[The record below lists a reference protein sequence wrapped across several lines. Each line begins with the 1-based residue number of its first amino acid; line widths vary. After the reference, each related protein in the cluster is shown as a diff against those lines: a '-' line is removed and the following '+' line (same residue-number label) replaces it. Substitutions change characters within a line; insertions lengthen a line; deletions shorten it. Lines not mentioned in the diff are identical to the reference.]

1 MKELRNKL
9 GEMEY
14 DGLVAG
20 LNPPVRVDGGTIGK
34 LTEAAVLKRGTLLGK
49 AEDTGLLS
57 LYGGTG
63 TPLAPVKA
71 VKQEMHGLKYSVE
84 LTLPPLS
91 AVFYEHKL
99 VRGAKDSAGGDA
111 PKAKAEKA
119 PKAAK
124 AKKPSQAVK
133 AAEEQPAEA
142 PKRKPRAK
150 RAGAAQADEP
160 KAVRKPRAKKDA
172 AQEEKPKTRKPRAKK
187 TEN

>member
-63 TPLAPVKA
+63 TPDCILCDDTEVGAAEDVPVDVYAAGCFDPEKVTVA
-71 VKQEMHGLKYSVE
+71 EGYTITQADKDKLRAYSII
-84 LTLPPLS
+84 
-91 AVFYEHKL
+91 F
-99 VRGAKDSAGGDA
+99 
-111 PKAKAEKA
+111 
-119 PKAAK
+119 KAA
-124 AKKPSQAVK
+124 S
-133 AAEEQPAEA
+133 AAE
-142 PKRKPRAK
+142 
-150 RAGAAQADEP
+150 
-160 KAVRKPRAKKDA
+160 
-172 AQEEKPKTRKPRAKK
+172 
-187 TEN
+187 